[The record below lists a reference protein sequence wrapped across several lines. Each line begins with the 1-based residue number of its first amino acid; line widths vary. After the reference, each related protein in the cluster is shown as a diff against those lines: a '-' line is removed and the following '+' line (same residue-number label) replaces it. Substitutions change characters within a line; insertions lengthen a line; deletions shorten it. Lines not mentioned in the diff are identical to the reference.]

1 MYMPSIFGT
10 HLFDDFM
17 NDSVNET
24 EKTLYGKHAAHL
36 MSTDLKETADGYE
49 LYIDLPGFKKEE
61 ISAHLKK
68 GYLTVAAQKGLE
80 KDEEAKNGKY
90 LHQERYTGSMN
101 RSYYV
106 GEGLTEEDIHAKYE
120 NGILTVKIPK
130 VENRVSEQK
139 KYISIEG

>member
-10 HLFDDFM
+10 HFFDDFM

-90 LHQERYTGSMN
+90 LHQERYTGSCS
-101 RSYYV
+101 RSFYV
-106 GEGLTEEDIHAKYE
+106 GDGVKETDIKAKFE
-120 NGILTVKIPK
+120 NGELKIVVPIDAPK
-130 VENRVSEQK
+130 EVEEK
-139 KYISIEG
+139 KFIAIE